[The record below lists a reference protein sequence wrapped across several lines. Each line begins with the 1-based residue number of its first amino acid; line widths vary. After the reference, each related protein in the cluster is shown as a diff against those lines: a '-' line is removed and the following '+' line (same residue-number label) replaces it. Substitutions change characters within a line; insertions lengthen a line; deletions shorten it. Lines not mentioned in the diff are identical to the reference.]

1 MTQTADIH
9 PTAIVDPAAQLGAGV
24 EIGPFSIIGPK
35 VVLKDR
41 VRVISH
47 VTIAGNTTLGEDCV
61 VYPGAQLGH
70 PPQDFKYQG
79 EDTQLVIGQRN
90 ILRENVTMHPGT
102 TFARGR
108 TVVGND
114 GYFMVGSHVAHDC
127 IVGDRVVFANCAAIG
142 GETVIADHAILGGY
156 AGIHQKSRI
165 GRHAFI
171 GAMAMVT
178 SDVIPYG
185 SVIGNH
191 AHLAGLNVVGLKRR
205 GMPRETLR
213 ELRAAYRL
221 LFAREGT
228 CEERVDDVAHLY
240 SGNAPIAE
248 IIDFIRAD
256 AKRSICMPDD

>member
-1 MTQTADIH
+1 MTQSSDIH
-9 PTAIVDPAAQLGAGV
+9 PTAIVDPAAQLGVGV

-79 EDTQLVIGQRN
+79 EDTQLIIGQRN

-102 TFARGR
+102 TFARGQ

-114 GYFMVGSHVAHDC
+114 GYFMVGAHVAHDG
-127 IVGDRVVFANCAAIG
+127 IVGDRVVFANGAAIG
-142 GETVIADHAILGGY
+142 GETEIADHAILGGY

-171 GAMAMVT
+171 GAMAKVT
-178 SDVIPYG
+178 ADVIPYG

-221 LFAREGT
+221 LFAQEGT
-228 CEERVDDVAHLY
+228 FDERVDDVAQLY

-256 AKRSICMPDD
+256 AKRSICMPNV

>member
-1 MTQTADIH
+1 MTASIH
-9 PTAIVDPAAQLGAGV
+9 PSAIVDPDAELGEGV
-24 EIGPFSIIGPK
+24 EIGPFSIVGPR
-35 VVLKDR
+35 VRLADR
-41 VRVISH
+41 VRLMSH
-47 VTIAGNTTLGEDCV
+47 VTVAGNTAVGEDCV
-61 VYPGAQLGH
+61 LYPGVHIGH

-79 EDTQLVIGQRN
+79 EDTRLVLGRRN

-102 TFARGR
+102 TFARSQ
-108 TVVGND
+108 TVVGDD

-127 IVGDRVVFANCAAIG
+127 IVGDRVVFANGAAIG
-142 GETVIADHAILGGY
+142 GEAVVADHVILGGY

-178 SDVIPYG
+178 ADVIPYG

-213 ELRAAYRL
+213 DLRAAYRL
-221 LFAREGT
+221 LFAQEGT
-228 CEERVDDVAHLY
+228 FEERVDDVAHTY
-240 SGNAPIAE
+240 RDNGPVME
-248 IIDFIRAD
+248 IIGFIRED
-256 AKRSICMPDD
+256 ARRPVCMPHD

>member
-1 MTQTADIH
+1 MSQIIH
-9 PTAIVDPAAQLGAGV
+9 PTALVDPAAQLGVDV
-24 EIGPFSIIGPK
+24 EIGPFSIIGPR
-35 VVLKDR
+35 VVLSDR
-41 VRVISH
+41 VRVMSH
-47 VTIAGNTTLGEDCV
+47 VTVAGLTELGADSV
-61 VYPGAQLGH
+61 LYPGVHLGH

-79 EDTQLVIGQRN
+79 EDTTLIIGERN

-102 TFARGR
+102 SVGRGSTR
-108 TVVGND
+108 VGDD
-114 GYFMVGSHVAHDC
+114 GYFMVGSHVSHDS
-127 IVGDRVVFANCAAIG
+127 IVGDRVVFANGAAIG
-142 GETVIADHAILGGY
+142 GGTTIGDHVILGGY
-156 AGIHQKSRI
+156 AGIHQNSRV

-213 ELRAAYRL
+213 DLRAAYRL
-221 LFAREGT
+221 LFAEEGT
-228 CEERVDDVAHLY
+228 FQERLDDVSRDY
-240 SGNAPIAE
+240 SDNAPVKE

-256 AKRSICMPDD
+256 AKRSLCMPHD

>member
-1 MTQTADIH
+1 MTQKIH
-9 PTAIVDPAAQLGAGV
+9 PTAIVDPAASLGTDV
-24 EIGPFSIIGPK
+24 EIGPFSIVGPRA
-35 VVLKDR
+35 VLGDR
-41 VRVISH
+41 VRIMSH
-47 VTIAGNTTLGEDCV
+47 VTVAGLTEIGADCV
-61 VYPGAQLGH
+61 LYPGVHVGH

-79 EDTQLVIGQRN
+79 EDTTLVIGQRN

-102 TFARGR
+102 SVGRGTTR
-108 TVVGND
+108 VGDD
-114 GYFMVGSHVAHDC
+114 GYFMVGAHVSHDSQ
-127 IVGDRVVFANCAAIG
+127 VGNRVVFANGAAIG
-142 GETVIADHAILGGY
+142 GGTTVADHVILGGY
-156 AGIHQKSRI
+156 AGVHQNSRI

-213 ELRAAYRL
+213 DLRAAYRL
-221 LFAREGT
+221 LFAEEGT
-228 CEERVDDVAHLY
+228 FQERLEDVSRDYDDNEPVM
-240 SGNAPIAE
+240 E

-256 AKRSICMPDD
+256 AKRSLCMPHD

>member
-1 MTQTADIH
+1 MSQVQIH
-9 PTAIVDPAAQLGAGV
+9 PTAIVDPAAELGAGV
-24 EIGPFSIIGPK
+24 EIGPFCILGPK
-35 VVLKDR
+35 VKLADR
-41 VRVISH
+41 VRLISH
-47 VTIAGNTTLGEDCV
+47 ATIAGNTSVGDDCV
-61 VYPGAQLGH
+61 LYPGVHLGH

-79 EDTQLVIGQRN
+79 EDTQLILGPRN

-108 TVVGND
+108 TTVGSD
-114 GYFMVGSHVAHDC
+114 GYFMVGAHVAHDC
-127 IVGDRVVFANCAAIG
+127 IVGDRVVFANGAAIG
-142 GETVIADHAILGGY
+142 GETIVEDHVILGGM

-178 SDVIPYG
+178 ADVIPYG

-213 ELRAAYRL
+213 DLRAAYRL
-221 LFAREGT
+221 LFAEEGT
-228 CEERVDDVAHLY
+228 FEERVDDVAHIY
-240 SGNAPIAE
+240 RENAPVME
-248 IIDFIRAD
+248 IIAFIRAD
-256 AKRSICMPDD
+256 AKRPVCMPHD